1 MKIRMKRR
9 LDMASGLY
17 HSLAAKGI
25 TLQVRMQKLLCLILK
40 IWVPMITKI
49 DVHTFA
55 LLHLW
60 AFLLSRHLSLKLL
73 VMSL

>member
-1 MKIRMKRR
+1 MKRRMKRR

-49 DVHTFA
+49 VVRTFA
-55 LLHLW
+55 P
-60 AFLLSRHLSLKLL
+60 LSVFTITPFKSKN
-73 VMSL
+73 VTMT